1 MYELILPV
9 NNSANI
15 ELIKKT
21 IGWLDNANIIFTKR
35 HSVQLINIIIF
46 FNFSDLQILHKN
58 EKDKNP
64 NPVKTS
70 PNVYTIFT
78 TLHPKKITLRSLI
91 KASINIKVKKHNEK
105 HMLHKNFEYVIFK
118 FLNIFPPLF

>member
-78 TLHPKKITLRSLI
+78 TLHPKK
-91 KASINIKVKKHNEK
+91 
-105 HMLHKNFEYVIFK
+105 
-118 FLNIFPPLF
+118 